1 MAATR
6 KDQITAPRQVLYL
19 AFELGGDRWKLAFT
33 IGQGQAP
40 RFRGIAARDVELL
53 QMEIAK
59 AKRRF
64 GLPADARVVS
74 CYEAGRDGFWLH
86 RYLVKQGVE
95 NSIVD
100 SSSIEVNRRK
110 RRAKSDGL
118 DAAKLLSMLVR
129 FHSGET
135 KVWSVVRVPEA
146 AAEDQRQLHRELLD
160 LKDQR
165 TSLGNTIQGLL
176 ASQGLAVPM
185 VDEHFA
191 KHLEALRLW
200 DGSAVPGELQARLL
214 RAWERWRFVD
224 RQIKDL
230 EAERKKRIRRSQT
243 PHVDQVRRLLEM
255 RGIGLNGAWLLV
267 FELFA
272 WRQIR
277 NRRQLGGL
285 VGLVPT
291 PYQSGDSQR
300 EQGISKAGNRHVRKI
315 MIELAWGWLRWQP
328 DSALSQ
334 WFERRFGCGNKRARK
349 IGIVALARKLLIA
362 LWRYLEQGE
371 LPQGAKLCP
380 WQPKVNGRKG
390 EPAPELALSA

>member
-19 AFELGGDRWKLAFT
+19 AFELGGGRWKLAFT
-33 IGQGQAP
+33 VGQGQAP
-40 RFRGIAARDVELL
+40 RFRSMPAREVEVLEV
-53 QMEIAK
+53 EIAK

-129 FHSGET
+129 FHSGEV

-165 TSLGNTIQGLL
+165 TSLGNTLQGLL

-185 VDEHFA
+185 VDEHFV

-200 DGSAVPGELQARLL
+200 DGSAVPGEMQARLL

-272 WRQIR
+272 
-277 NRRQLGGL
+277 
-285 VGLVPT
+285 
-291 PYQSGDSQR
+291 
-300 EQGISKAGNRHVRKI
+300 
-315 MIELAWGWLRWQP
+315 
-328 DSALSQ
+328 
-334 WFERRFGCGNKRARK
+334 
-349 IGIVALARKLLIA
+349 
-362 LWRYLEQGE
+362 
-371 LPQGAKLCP
+371 
-380 WQPKVNGRKG
+380 
-390 EPAPELALSA
+390 